1 MLLINIAG
9 LALIALI
16 VWWFWLYKP
25 KEAELGEND
34 LVITVENGTYSPSR
48 IKVSTGEPVEIKF
61 IRKDQSPCSETLL
74 IPDLQ
79 ISDTLPLNKLKTIQL
94 PALAAGEYAFHCQM
108 QMYRGQIAVKYA
120 GGPDEHQ

>member
-1 MLLINIAG
+1 MMIINIAG

-16 VWWFWLYKP
+16 VWGFWLYKP

-48 IKVSTGEPVEIKF
+48 IKVPSGEPVEIKF
-61 IRKDQSPCSETLL
+61 MRRDQSPCSETLL
-74 IPDLQ
+74 IPELQ

-94 PALAAGEYAFHCQM
+94 PAMSSGEYAFHCQM
-108 QMYRGQIAVKYA
+108 QMYRGQITVK
-120 GGPDEHQ
+120 

>member
-1 MLLINIAG
+1 MMIINIAG

-48 IKVSTGEPVEIKF
+48 IKVPSGEPVEIKF
-61 IRKDQSPCSETLL
+61 MRRDQSPCSETLL
-74 IPDLQ
+74 IPELQ

-94 PALAAGEYAFHCQM
+94 PAMSSGEYAFHCQM
-108 QMYRGQIAVKYA
+108 QMYRGQITVK
-120 GGPDEHQ
+120 

>member
-9 LALIALI
+9 FALIALI

-34 LVITVENGTYSPSR
+34 LVITVENGIYSPSR

-108 QMYRGQIAVKYA
+108 QMYRGLITVK
-120 GGPDEHQ
+120 

>member
-25 KEAELGEND
+25 KEAELGESD

-48 IKVSTGEPVEIKF
+48 IKVPTGEPVEIKF

-74 IPDLQ
+74 IPELL
-79 ISDTLPLNKLKTIQL
+79 ISDTLPLNKLKIIQL

-108 QMYRGQIAVKYA
+108 QMYRGLITVK
-120 GGPDEHQ
+120 

>member
-1 MLLINIAG
+1 MMIINIAG

-48 IKVSTGEPVEIKF
+48 IKVPSGEPVEIKF
-61 IRKDQSPCSETLL
+61 MRKDQSPCSETLL
-74 IPDLQ
+74 IPELQ

-94 PALAAGEYAFHCQM
+94 PAMSSGEYAFHCQM
-108 QMYRGQIAVKYA
+108 QMYRGQITV
-120 GGPDEHQ
+120 Q

>member
-25 KEAELGEND
+25 KDVSAGEKD
-34 LVITVENGTYSPSR
+34 LVVTVANGVYTPAR
-48 IKVSTGEPVEIKF
+48 IKLAAGKPAQIKF
-61 IRKDQSPCSETLL
+61 MRKDQSPCAEMLL

-94 PALAAGEYAFHCQM
+94 PALSAGEYAFHCQM
-108 QMYRGQIAVKYA
+108 QMYRGQITV
-120 GGPDEHQ
+120 Q

>member
-9 LALIALI
+9 FALIALI

-48 IKVSTGEPVEIKF
+48 IKVPSGEPVEIKF
-61 IRKDQSPCSETLL
+61 MRRDQSPCSETLL
-74 IPDLQ
+74 IPELQ

-108 QMYRGQIAVKYA
+108 QMYRGQITVK
-120 GGPDEHQ
+120 

>member
-1 MLLINIAG
+1 MMIINIAG

-48 IKVSTGEPVEIKF
+48 IKVPTGEPVEIKF
-61 IRKDQSPCSETLL
+61 MRRDQSPCSETLL
-74 IPDLQ
+74 IPELQ

-94 PALAAGEYAFHCQM
+94 PAMSSGEYAFHCQM
-108 QMYRGQIAVKYA
+108 QMYRGQITV
-120 GGPDEHQ
+120 Q

>member
-74 IPDLQ
+74 IPELQ

-108 QMYRGQIAVKYA
+108 QMYRGQITVK
-120 GGPDEHQ
+120 

>member
-34 LVITVENGTYSPSR
+34 LVITVENGTYS
-48 IKVSTGEPVEIKF
+48 
-61 IRKDQSPCSETLL
+61 L
-74 IPDLQ
+74 IPELQ

-108 QMYRGQIAVKYA
+108 QMYRGQITVK
-120 GGPDEHQ
+120 